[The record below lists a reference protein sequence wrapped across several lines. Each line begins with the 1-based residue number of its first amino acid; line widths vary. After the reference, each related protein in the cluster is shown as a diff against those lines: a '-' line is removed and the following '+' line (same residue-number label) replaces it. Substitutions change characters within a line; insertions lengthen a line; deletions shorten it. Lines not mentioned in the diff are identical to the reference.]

1 MWQPLRPECVPSLH
15 NTSGHPAAGGPT
27 AYTQDEVPPYIWGLM
42 LPRYSSIHP
51 APGLTWMYA
60 ARWAFPI
67 KSTSPLPAAPV
78 TPLLPAH
85 VLAPCLQV
93 GLPHQDCGGEGS
105 DLPARRRAGAR
116 VEGGHDPTFQPSAG
130 QVQGGGGEGPEHPA
144 MPTSDPLLPPIPSFL
159 PSCKSSSRC
168 SPCMTRTRVGTWNT
182 RWA

>member
-67 KSTSPLPAAPV
+67 KSTSALPAAPV

-116 VEGGHDPTFQPSAG
+116 VEGGARPGLQGRCKGEGARNPTFQPSSG
-130 QVQGGGGEGPEHPA
+130 QVQGGGGGGPDLPA
-144 MPTSDPLLPPIPSFL
+144 Q
-159 PSCKSSSRC
+159 CRAGARGRGGG
-168 SPCMTRTRVGTWNT
+168 TRTSSHANL
-182 RWA
+182 